1 MSINI
6 TRILPEK
13 KRGKRLI
20 MESGMGFPEMT
31 AMRKG
36 VRGEHPPV
44 PPGGEADRTEPEG
57 KNGLGV

>member
-1 MSINI
+1 
-6 TRILPEK
+6 
-13 KRGKRLI
+13 
-20 MESGMGFPEMT
+20 MEYGIGFPEMT

-44 PPGGEADRTEPEG
+44 PPGGEADRTEPEE